1 MRGGTMDGSDIDR
14 SVAYRIEHH
23 TEQGTTVVRHL
34 VEIDQRAVSSMISRV
49 FQEVLA
55 GFHARGAPGRLVM
68 VEEETG
74 QVVES
79 ALIAPTTGAEP

>member
-1 MRGGTMDGSDIDR
+1 MDGNTIDA

-23 TEQGTTVVRHL
+23 TEHGTTVVRHV
-34 VEIDQRAVSSMISRV
+34 VEPNRSAGTIMISRV

-55 GFHARGAPGRLVM
+55 GVQARGESGRLVM